1 MGRRKPYL
9 TEDIRPNKAVEAT
22 PDGAPHLYVR
32 YIKDLKV
39 IITISISILL
49 FIVAVVSESAIR
61 VLQQQNLTF
70 EIENSEN
77 LVVTGVSMPDFLF
90 SGTAWWLD
98 INTDRPVILEINN
111 LYQCSFPAGIT
122 RLHYNHDTTNISE
135 YTDDP
140 YNGNLLLNITLKP

>member
-1 MGRRKPYL
+1 MFFAPLKPQVN
-9 TEDIRPNKAVEAT
+9 PN
-22 PDGAPHLYVR
+22 VR

-70 EIENSEN
+70 EIDNSEN

-135 YTDDP
+135 FTDDL
-140 YNGNLLLNITLKP
+140 YNGNLPLNITLKP

>member
-1 MGRRKPYL
+1 MFFATLKPQVN
-9 TEDIRPNKAVEAT
+9 PN
-22 PDGAPHLYVR
+22 VR

-70 EIENSEN
+70 EIDNSEN

-90 SGTAWWLD
+90 SGNAWWLD

-135 YTDDP
+135 FTDDL
-140 YNGNLLLNITLKP
+140 YNGNLPLNITLKP

>member
-1 MGRRKPYL
+1 MIY
-9 TEDIRPNKAVEAT
+9 D
-22 PDGAPHLYVR
+22 VR

-90 SGTAWWLD
+90 SGNAWWLD

-122 RLHYNHDTTNISE
+122 RHHYNHDTTNISE
-135 YTDDP
+135 YTDDL
-140 YNGNLLLNITLKP
+140 YNGNLPLNITLKP

>member
-1 MGRRKPYL
+1 MFFAPLKPQVN
-9 TEDIRPNKAVEAT
+9 PNV
-22 PDGAPHLYVR
+22 
-32 YIKDLKV
+32 
-39 IITISISILL
+39 SILL

-111 LYQCSFPAGIT
+111 LYQCSFPAGTT

-135 YTDDP
+135 YTDDL
-140 YNGNLLLNITLKP
+140 YNGNLPFNITLKP

>member
-1 MGRRKPYL
+1 MNP
-9 TEDIRPNKAVEAT
+9 V
-22 PDGAPHLYVR
+22 VR

-135 YTDDP
+135 YTDDL
-140 YNGNLLLNITLKP
+140 YNGNLPLNITLKP

>member
-1 MGRRKPYL
+1 MFFAPLKPQVN
-9 TEDIRPNKAVEAT
+9 PNI
-22 PDGAPHLYVR
+22 R

-135 YTDDP
+135 YTDDL
-140 YNGNLLLNITLKP
+140 YNGNLPLNITLKP

>member
-1 MGRRKPYL
+1 MFFAPLKPQVN
-9 TEDIRPNKAVEAT
+9 PNVW
-22 PDGAPHLYVR
+22 

-135 YTDDP
+135 YTDDL
-140 YNGNLLLNITLKP
+140 YNGNLPLNITLKP

>member
-1 MGRRKPYL
+1 M
-9 TEDIRPNKAVEAT
+9 
-22 PDGAPHLYVR
+22 
-32 YIKDLKV
+32 KV

-70 EIENSEN
+70 EIDNSEN

-90 SGTAWWLD
+90 SGNAWWLD

-135 YTDDP
+135 YTDDL
-140 YNGNLLLNITLKP
+140 YNGNLPLNITLKP

>member
-1 MGRRKPYL
+1 MFLAPLKPQVN
-9 TEDIRPNKAVEAT
+9 PNI
-22 PDGAPHLYVR
+22 R

-90 SGTAWWLD
+90 SGNAWWLD

-135 YTDDP
+135 YKDDL
-140 YNGNLLLNITLKP
+140 YNGNLPLNITLKP

>member
-1 MGRRKPYL
+1 MFFAPLKPQVN
-9 TEDIRPNKAVEAT
+9 PN
-22 PDGAPHLYVR
+22 VR

-70 EIENSEN
+70 EIDNSEN

-135 YTDDP
+135 YTDDL
-140 YNGNLLLNITLKP
+140 YNGKLPLNITLKP

>member
-1 MGRRKPYL
+1 MFLAPLKPQVN
-9 TEDIRPNKAVEAT
+9 PNI
-22 PDGAPHLYVR
+22 R

-70 EIENSEN
+70 EIDNSEN

-135 YTDDP
+135 YTDDL
-140 YNGNLLLNITLKP
+140 YNGNLPLNITLKP

>member
-1 MGRRKPYL
+1 MGSTRCLRFAQTHVNP
-9 TEDIRPNKAVEAT
+9 V
-22 PDGAPHLYVR
+22 VR

-77 LVVTGVSMPDFLF
+77 LLVTGVSMPDFLF
-90 SGTAWWLD
+90 LGTAWWLD

-135 YTDDP
+135 YTDDL
-140 YNGNLLLNITLKP
+140 YNGNLPLNITLKP

>member
-1 MGRRKPYL
+1 MFFAPLKPQVN
-9 TEDIRPNKAVEAT
+9 PN
-22 PDGAPHLYVR
+22 VR

-61 VLQQQNLTF
+61 VQQQQNLTF

-111 LYQCSFPAGIT
+111 LYQCSFPAGTT

-135 YTDDP
+135 YTDDL
-140 YNGNLLLNITLKP
+140 YNGNLPLNITLKP

>member
-1 MGRRKPYL
+1 MLKPQVN
-9 TEDIRPNKAVEAT
+9 PN
-22 PDGAPHLYVR
+22 VR

-135 YTDDP
+135 YTDDF
-140 YNGNLLLNITLKP
+140 YNGNLPLNITLKP

>member
-1 MGRRKPYL
+1 MFFAPLK
-9 TEDIRPNKAVEAT
+9 TQVNPN
-22 PDGAPHLYVR
+22 VR

-77 LVVTGVSMPDFLF
+77 LVVTGVSMPDFFFQALR
-90 SGTAWWLD
+90 G
-98 INTDRPVILEINN
+98 
-111 LYQCSFPAGIT
+111 G
-122 RLHYNHDTTNISE
+122 
-135 YTDDP
+135 
-140 YNGNLLLNITLKP
+140 

>member
-1 MGRRKPYL
+1 MFFAPLKPQVN
-9 TEDIRPNKAVEAT
+9 PN
-22 PDGAPHLYVR
+22 VR

-135 YTDDP
+135 YTDDF
-140 YNGNLLLNITLKP
+140 YNGNLPLNITLKP

>member
-1 MGRRKPYL
+1 MFFAPLKPQVN
-9 TEDIRPNKAVEAT
+9 PN
-22 PDGAPHLYVR
+22 VR

-61 VLQQQNLTF
+61 VQQQQNLTF
-70 EIENSEN
+70 EIDNSEN

-111 LYQCSFPAGIT
+111 LYQCSFPAGTT

-135 YTDDP
+135 YTDDL
-140 YNGNLLLNITLKP
+140 YNGNLPLNITLKP

>member
-1 MGRRKPYL
+1 M
-9 TEDIRPNKAVEAT
+9 
-22 PDGAPHLYVR
+22 
-32 YIKDLKV
+32 KV

-135 YTDDP
+135 FTDDL
-140 YNGNLLLNITLKP
+140 YNGNLPLNITLKP

>member
-1 MGRRKPYL
+1 MFFAPLKPQVN
-9 TEDIRPNKAVEAT
+9 PN
-22 PDGAPHLYVR
+22 VR

-140 YNGNLLLNITLKP
+140 YNGNLPLNITLKP

>member
-1 MGRRKPYL
+1 MFFAPLKPQVN
-9 TEDIRPNKAVEAT
+9 PN
-22 PDGAPHLYVR
+22 VR

-135 YTDDP
+135 YTDDL
-140 YNGNLLLNITLKP
+140 YNGNLPLKITLKP

>member
-1 MGRRKPYL
+1 M
-9 TEDIRPNKAVEAT
+9 EAT
-22 PDGAPHLYVR
+22 PDGAPPLYVR

>member
-1 MGRRKPYL
+1 MGSTRCLRFAQTHVNP
-9 TEDIRPNKAVEAT
+9 V
-22 PDGAPHLYVR
+22 VR

-70 EIENSEN
+70 EIDNSEN

-135 YTDDP
+135 YTDDL
-140 YNGNLLLNITLKP
+140 YNGNLPLNITLNP

>member
-1 MGRRKPYL
+1 M
-9 TEDIRPNKAVEAT
+9 
-22 PDGAPHLYVR
+22 
-32 YIKDLKV
+32 KV

>member
-1 MGRRKPYL
+1 MFFAPLKPQVN
-9 TEDIRPNKAVEAT
+9 PNI
-22 PDGAPHLYVR
+22 R

-122 RLHYNHDTTNISE
+122 RIHYNHDTTNISE
-135 YTDDP
+135 YTDDL
-140 YNGNLLLNITLKP
+140 YNGNLPLNITLKP

>member
-1 MGRRKPYL
+1 MGSTRCLRFAQTHVNP
-9 TEDIRPNKAVEAT
+9 V
-22 PDGAPHLYVR
+22 VR

-77 LVVTGVSMPDFLF
+77 LLVTGVSMPDFLF

-135 YTDDP
+135 YTDDL
-140 YNGNLLLNITLKP
+140 YNGNLPLNITLKP

>member
-1 MGRRKPYL
+1 MFLAPLKPQVN
-9 TEDIRPNKAVEAT
+9 PNI
-22 PDGAPHLYVR
+22 R

-70 EIENSEN
+70 EIDNSEN

-90 SGTAWWLD
+90 SGNAWWLD

-135 YTDDP
+135 FTDDL
-140 YNGNLLLNITLKP
+140 YNGNLPLNITLKP

>member
-1 MGRRKPYL
+1 M
-9 TEDIRPNKAVEAT
+9 DF
-22 PDGAPHLYVR
+22 DVR

-61 VLQQQNLTF
+61 VQQQQNLTF

-135 YTDDP
+135 YTDDL
-140 YNGNLLLNITLKP
+140 YNGNLPLNITLKP

>member
-1 MGRRKPYL
+1 MFFAPLKPQVN
-9 TEDIRPNKAVEAT
+9 PN
-22 PDGAPHLYVR
+22 VR

-70 EIENSEN
+70 EIDNSEN

-135 YTDDP
+135 YTDDL
-140 YNGNLLLNITLKP
+140 YNGNLPLNITLKP

>member
-1 MGRRKPYL
+1 MGSTRCLRFAQTHVNP
-9 TEDIRPNKAVEAT
+9 V
-22 PDGAPHLYVR
+22 VR

-135 YTDDP
+135 YTDDL
-140 YNGNLLLNITLKP
+140 YNGNLPLNITLKP

>member
-1 MGRRKPYL
+1 MFFAPLKPQVN
-9 TEDIRPNKAVEAT
+9 PN
-22 PDGAPHLYVR
+22 VR

-70 EIENSEN
+70 EIDNSEN

-140 YNGNLLLNITLKP
+140 YNGNLPLNITLKP

>member
-1 MGRRKPYL
+1 MFLAPLKPQVN
-9 TEDIRPNKAVEAT
+9 PN
-22 PDGAPHLYVR
+22 VR

-70 EIENSEN
+70 EIDNSEN

-122 RLHYNHDTTNISE
+122 RLHYNHDTTNVSE
-135 YTDDP
+135 YTDDL
-140 YNGNLLLNITLKP
+140 YNGNLPLNITLKP

>member
-1 MGRRKPYL
+1 MFFAPLK
-9 TEDIRPNKAVEAT
+9 TQVNPN
-22 PDGAPHLYVR
+22 VR
-32 YIKDLKV
+32 YIKDLNV

-135 YTDDP
+135 FTDDL
-140 YNGNLLLNITLKP
+140 YNGNLPLNITLKP

>member
-1 MGRRKPYL
+1 MFFAPLKPQVN
-9 TEDIRPNKAVEAT
+9 PN
-22 PDGAPHLYVR
+22 VR

-135 YTDDP
+135 YTDDL
-140 YNGNLLLNITLKP
+140 YNGNLPLNITLKP

>member
-1 MGRRKPYL
+1 MIY
-9 TEDIRPNKAVEAT
+9 D
-22 PDGAPHLYVR
+22 VR

-135 YTDDP
+135 YTDDL
-140 YNGNLLLNITLKP
+140 YNGNLPLNITLKP

>member
-1 MGRRKPYL
+1 MFFAPLKPQVN
-9 TEDIRPNKAVEAT
+9 PN
-22 PDGAPHLYVR
+22 VR

-70 EIENSEN
+70 EIDNSEN

-98 INTDRPVILEINN
+98 INTYRPVILVINN
-111 LYQCSFPAGIT
+111 LYQCSFPAGTT

-135 YTDDP
+135 YTDDL
-140 YNGNLLLNITLKP
+140 YNGKLPLNITLKP

>member
-1 MGRRKPYL
+1 MFFAPLKPQVN
-9 TEDIRPNKAVEAT
+9 PNI
-22 PDGAPHLYVR
+22 R

-70 EIENSEN
+70 EIDNSEN

-135 YTDDP
+135 YTDDL
-140 YNGNLLLNITLKP
+140 YNGNLPLNITLKP

>member
-1 MGRRKPYL
+1 MGSTRCLRFAQTHVNP
-9 TEDIRPNKAVEAT
+9 V
-22 PDGAPHLYVR
+22 VR

-111 LYQCSFPAGIT
+111 LYLCSFPAGTT

-135 YTDDP
+135 YTDDL
-140 YNGNLLLNITLKP
+140 YNGNLPLNITLNP

>member
-1 MGRRKPYL
+1 MFFAPLKPQVN
-9 TEDIRPNKAVEAT
+9 PN
-22 PDGAPHLYVR
+22 VR

-98 INTDRPVILEINN
+98 INTDRPVIQEINN

-135 YTDDP
+135 YTDDL
-140 YNGNLLLNITLKP
+140 YNGNLPLNITLKP

>member
-1 MGRRKPYL
+1 MGSTRCLRFAQTHVNP
-9 TEDIRPNKAVEAT
+9 V
-22 PDGAPHLYVR
+22 VR

-61 VLQQQNLTF
+61 LQQQQNLTF

-90 SGTAWWLD
+90 SGNAWWLD

-111 LYQCSFPAGIT
+111 LYQCSFPAGTT

-135 YTDDP
+135 YTDGL
-140 YNGNLLLNITLKP
+140 YNGSLPSNITLKP

>member
-1 MGRRKPYL
+1 MFFAPLKPQVN
-9 TEDIRPNKAVEAT
+9 PNI
-22 PDGAPHLYVR
+22 R

-61 VLQQQNLTF
+61 VQQQQNLTF

-135 YTDDP
+135 FTDDL
-140 YNGNLLLNITLKP
+140 YNGNLPLNITLKP